1 MVPYGCSAHSTDQPI
16 QDQLDCHPSEYYLK
30 IYFVLLG
37 QDWLFDRE
45 DFRLLPLLVFIGF
58 SFLIAIVLLNVL
70 IAIIGDSY
78 ERCLLRSRHLFG
90 RARIVLLAELV
101 ALRDLFHDS
110 VEEKSIDHSDCGSRP
125 SRSFHW
131 TKRIRWTKGGFMFGI
146 FSACALV
153 GWIIAEIYAQ
163 VSVFN
168 CIM

>member
-1 MVPYGCSAHSTDQPI
+1 M
-16 QDQLDCHPSEYYLK
+16 
-30 IYFVLLG
+30 LG

-101 ALRDLFHDS
+101 ALRDLFHEPGE
-110 VEEKSIDHSDCGSRP
+110 VKSLDHSNCYIHP

-131 TKRIRWTKGGFMFGI
+131 TKRIRWTKGGFMFGV

-163 VSVFN
+163 VCVDKIVLWMLHVDF
-168 CIM
+168 

>member
-1 MVPYGCSAHSTDQPI
+1 MHSDDHMFQN
-16 QDQLDCHPSEYYLK
+16 QLDCYPSEYYLK
-30 IYFVLLG
+30 VYFVMLG

-45 DFRLLPLLVFIGF
+45 DFRLIPLLVFIGF

-101 ALRDLFHDS
+101 ALRDLFH
-110 VEEKSIDHSDCGSRP
+110 EPGEANASDNSTCHFHP

-131 TKRIRWTKGGFMFGI
+131 TKRIRWSKGGFMFGI

-163 VSVFN
+163 VGIYVLLVM
-168 CIM
+168 IIVD